1 MKVEKTRRKEINSLI
16 LKFLINKNNMLD
28 KNSKIYV
35 AGHNGLVGSAIWNN
49 LKSRGYENL
58 IGRSHKELDLTD
70 QYAVKKFFD
79 EEQPDAVVLAA
90 AFVGGIMANML
101 YRADF
106 IMMNMKIQCNV
117 ISEAYAHGVKK
128 LLFLGSTCIYP
139 KNAPQPMKED
149 CLLTSPLEYT
159 NEEYAI
165 AKIAGLK
172 MCESYNLQYGTNYI
186 AVMPT
191 NLYGPN
197 DNFHLENSHVMP
209 AMMRKVYLAKLI
221 HDGAWD
227 KIAIDLNK
235 RPVEGVT
242 GEGLTNTNLT
252 NDTNNEFSNSQILDS
267 KNDSLDSS
275 DSCSEK
281 RKKVLSVLSKYGI
294 YDNKVV
300 LWGTGKPLREFLW
313 SEDMADAS
321 VHVLLNVNF
330 SDIIGIEKYSSV
342 HFGATTDG
350 AVDRNHSTGRG
361 GYIPSLGEIRN
372 CHINVGTGKELTI
385 RELSELV
392 VKAVGF
398 EGEVEFDASKPD
410 GTMRKLIDVSKL
422 HSLGWT
428 HKVEI
433 EDGVAKLFEWYQASL
448 N

>member
-1 MKVEKTRRKEINSLI
+1 MTI
-16 LKFLINKNNMLD
+16 D

-35 AGHNGLVGSAIWNN
+35 AGHHGLVGSAIWNN
-49 LKSRGYENL
+49 LLQRGYTNL

-70 QYAVKKFFD
+70 QLAVKAFFD
-79 EEQPDAVVLAA
+79 AEKPDAVVLAA
-90 AFVGGIMANML
+90 AFVGGIMANSL

-106 IMMNMKIQCNV
+106 IMQNMKMQCNV
-117 ISEAYAHGVKK
+117 ISESYAHRVKK

-209 AMMRKVYLAKLI
+209 AMMRKIYLSKLI
-221 HDGAWD
+221 HDDNWE
-227 KIAIDLNK
+227 AIRKDMDK
-235 RPVEGVT
+235 RPVQFKEN
-242 GEGLTNTNLT
+242 GEKMTADGSASK
-252 NDTNNEFSNSQILDS
+252 DAILS
-267 KNDSLDSS
+267 ALAY
-275 DSCSEK
+275 
-281 RKKVLSVLSKYGI
+281 YGI

-321 VHVLLNVNF
+321 VHILLNVDF

-342 HFGATTDG
+342 HYGASASGT
-350 AVDRNHSTGRG
+350 VDRNNSEGRG
-361 GYIPSLGEIRN
+361 GAIPSLGEIRN

-385 RELSELV
+385 KELSELV

-398 EGEVEFDASKPD
+398 KGKVEFDTSKPD

-428 HKVEI
+428 HKIEI
-433 EDGVAKLFEWYQASL
+433 EEGVRKLFEWYRSSL
-448 N
+448 V

>member
-1 MKVEKTRRKEINSLI
+1 
-16 LKFLINKNNMLD
+16 MLD

-35 AGHNGLVGSAIWNN
+35 AGHHGLVGSAIWNN
-49 LKSRGYENL
+49 LKQRGYENL
-58 IGRSHKELDLTD
+58 VGRTHQELDLTD
-70 QYAVKKFFD
+70 QVAVRQFFD
-79 EEQPDAVVLAA
+79 QERPDAVVLAA
-90 AFVGGIMANML
+90 AFVGGIMANSL

-106 IMMNMKIQCNV
+106 IMQNMKMQCNV
-117 ISEAYAHGVKK
+117 ISESYAHGVKK

-149 CLLTSPLEYT
+149 ALLTSPLEYT

-172 MCESYNLQYGTNYI
+172 MCEAYNLQYGTNYI

-221 HDGAWD
+221 HEADWD
-227 KIAIDLNK
+227 SIRRDLDI
-235 RPVEGVT
+235 RPAEGVN
-242 GEGLTNTNLT
+242 G
-252 NDTNNEFSNSQILDS
+252 SSQNADIL
-267 KNDSLDSS
+267 NILA
-275 DSCSEK
+275 
-281 RKKVLSVLSKYGI
+281 KYGI
-294 YDNKVV
+294 YDNRVV
-300 LWGTGKPLREFLW
+300 LWGTGMPLREFLW

-342 HFGATTDG
+342 HYGASASGT
-350 AVDRNHSTGRG
+350 VDRNHSAGRG
-361 GYIPSLGEIRN
+361 GAIPQLGEIRN

-385 RELSELV
+385 RELSTLV
-392 VKAVGF
+392 AQAVGF
-398 EGEVEFDASKPD
+398 GGTIEFDASKPD

-433 EDGVAKLFEWYQASL
+433 EDGVQKLFEWYQASL
-448 N
+448 K

>member
-1 MKVEKTRRKEINSLI
+1 
-16 LKFLINKNNMLD
+16 MLD

-35 AGHNGLVGSAIWNN
+35 AGHHGLVGSAIWNN
-49 LKSRGYENL
+49 LKQRGYENL
-58 IGRSHKELDLTD
+58 VGRTHQELDLTD
-70 QYAVKKFFD
+70 QVAVRQFFD
-79 EEQPDAVVLAA
+79 QERPDAVVLAA
-90 AFVGGIMANML
+90 AFVGGIMANSL

-106 IMMNMKIQCNV
+106 IMQNLKMQCNV
-117 ISEAYAHGVKK
+117 ISESYIHGVKK

-149 CLLTSPLEYT
+149 ALLTSPLEYT

-209 AMMRKVYLAKLI
+209 AMMRKIYLAKLI
-221 HDGAWD
+221 HEANWES
-227 KIAIDLNK
+227 IRQDLDI
-235 RPVEGVT
+235 RPVEGIN
-242 GEGLTNTNLT
+242 G
-252 NDTNNEFSNSQILDS
+252 SSQEPSIL
-267 KNDSLDSS
+267 N
-275 DSCSEK
+275 
-281 RKKVLSVLSKYGI
+281 VLSKYGI
-294 YDNKVV
+294 QDNKVI
-300 LWGTGKPLREFLW
+300 LWGTGKPLREFFW

-342 HFGATTDG
+342 HYGASADG
-350 AVDRNHSTGRG
+350 TVDRNHSAGRG
-361 GYIPSLGEIRN
+361 GAIPKLGEIRN

-385 RELSELV
+385 RELSQQV
-392 VKAVGF
+392 AKTVGF
-398 EGEVEFDASKPD
+398 EGTIEFDASKPD

-422 HSLGWT
+422 HRLGWK

-433 EDGVAKLFEWYQASL
+433 EDGVQKLFEWYQASL
-448 N
+448 K

>member
-1 MKVEKTRRKEINSLI
+1 
-16 LKFLINKNNMLD
+16 MLD
-28 KNSKIYV
+28 KSAKIYV

-49 LKSRGYENL
+49 LKQRGYNNL
-58 IGRSHKELDLTD
+58 VGRSHKELDLTD
-70 QYAVKKFFD
+70 QVAVKKFFD
-79 EEQPDAVVLAA
+79 EERPDAVVLAA
-90 AFVGGIMANML
+90 AFVGGIMANSL

-117 ISEAYAHGVKK
+117 IGEAYAHGVQR

-149 CLLTSPLEYT
+149 ALLTSPLEYT

-209 AMMRKVYLAKLI
+209 AMMRKIYLAKLI
-221 HDGAWD
+221 HDNDWQR
-227 KIAIDLNK
+227 ISTDLNK
-235 RPVEGVT
+235 RPVEGID
-242 GEGLTNTNLT
+242 GKASHDE
-252 NDTNNEFSNSQILDS
+252 IL
-267 KNDSLDSS
+267 
-275 DSCSEK
+275 
-281 RKKVLSVLSKYGI
+281 KVLAKYGI
-294 YDNKVV
+294 ENNKVT
-300 LWGTGKPLREFLW
+300 LWGTGTPLREFLW

-321 VHVLLNVNF
+321 VHVLVNVNF

-342 HFGATTDG
+342 HYGASVDG
-350 AVDRNHSTGRG
+350 AVDRNHSAGRG
-361 GYIPSLGEIRN
+361 GAIPSLGEIRN

-385 RELSELV
+385 RQLSELV

-398 EGEVEFDASKPD
+398 EGEVMFDATKPD

-433 EDGVAKLFEWYQASL
+433 EEGVGKLFEWYKESL
-448 N
+448 G

>member
-1 MKVEKTRRKEINSLI
+1 MSSLLQRRVREDPML
-16 LKFLINKNNMLD
+16 NKS
-28 KNSKIYV
+28 SKIYV

-49 LKSRGYENL
+49 LLQRGYTNL
-58 IGRSHKELDLTD
+58 VGRSHKELDLTD

-221 HDGAWD
+221 HEGAWD
-227 KIAIDLNK
+227 KIAVDMNK

-242 GEGLTNTNLT
+242 GEGLT
-252 NDTNNEFSNSQILDS
+252 ENSTLSTDS
-267 KNDSLDSS
+267 KLSTLNS
-275 DSCSEK
+275 K
-281 RKKVLSVLSKYGI
+281 RESALSILAKYGI
-294 YDNKVV
+294 EDNKVT
-300 LWGTGKPLREFLW
+300 LWGTGTPLREFLW

-321 VHVLLNVNF
+321 VHVLLNVDF
-330 SDIIGIEKYSSV
+330 KDVIGIEKYSSV
-342 HFGATTDG
+342 HYGASTDG

-385 RELSELV
+385 RELSQLV

-398 EGEVEFDASKPD
+398 EGEVAFDASKPD

-433 EDGVAKLFEWYQASL
+433 EDGVQKLFDWYKASL
-448 N
+448 NV

>member
-1 MKVEKTRRKEINSLI
+1 
-16 LKFLINKNNMLD
+16 MLD
-28 KNSKIYV
+28 KSSKIYV

-49 LKSRGYENL
+49 LKSRGYNNL

-70 QYAVKKFFD
+70 QVAVKKFFD

-242 GEGLTNTNLT
+242 GEGLSTVNCQL
-252 NDTNNEFSNSQILDS
+252 SIRQ
-267 KNDSLDSS
+267 
-275 DSCSEK
+275 
-281 RKKVLSVLSKYGI
+281 KVLDVLAKYGI
-294 YDNKVV
+294 FDNRVV
-300 LWGTGKPLREFLW
+300 LWGTGTPLREFLW

-342 HFGATTDG
+342 HFGASTDG
-350 AVDRNHSTGRG
+350 AVDRNHSAGRG

-398 EGEVEFDASKPD
+398 EGTVEFDSTKPD
-410 GTMRKLIDVSKL
+410 GTMRKLIDVEKL
-422 HSLGWT
+422 HSLGWR
-428 HKVEI
+428 HKIDI
-433 EDGVAKLFEWYQASL
+433 EEGVAKLFEWYKESL
-448 N
+448 EK

>member
-1 MKVEKTRRKEINSLI
+1 M
-16 LKFLINKNNMLD
+16 D
-28 KNSKIYV
+28 KNSKIYI
-35 AGHNGLVGSAIWNN
+35 AGHHGLVGSAIWNN
-49 LKSRGYENL
+49 LKSRGYNNL
-58 IGRSHKELDLTD
+58 VGRTHKELDLTD

-79 EEQPDAVVLAA
+79 EERPDAVVLAA
-90 AFVGGIMANML
+90 AFVGGIMANSL

-106 IMMNMKIQCNV
+106 MMMNMKIQCNV
-117 ISEAYAHGVKK
+117 ISEAYAHGVEK

-139 KNAPQPMKED
+139 KNATQPMKED
-149 CLLTSPLEYT
+149 CLLTSELEYT

-221 HDGAWD
+221 ADGNWD
-227 KIAIDLNK
+227 MIRKDLSI
-235 RPVEGVT
+235 RPVGA
-242 GEGLTNTNLT
+242 NLPT
-252 NDTNNEFSNSQILDS
+252 AFLKENSSNSSNPCSKEENVRIVIDGTSSESEIL
-267 KNDSLDSS
+267 
-275 DSCSEK
+275 C
-281 RKKVLSVLSKYGI
+281 VLKWYGI
-294 YDNKVV
+294 ENNKVT

-342 HFGATTDG
+342 HYGVKADG
-350 AVDRNHSTGRG
+350 VVDRNHSTGRG
-361 GYIPSLGEIRN
+361 GAIPSLGEIRN

-398 EGEVEFDASKPD
+398 TGTVEFDSTKPD

-433 EDGVAKLFEWYQASL
+433 EDGVQKLFDWYQQSL
-448 N
+448 K

>member
-1 MKVEKTRRKEINSLI
+1 
-16 LKFLINKNNMLD
+16 MLD

-49 LKSRGYENL
+49 LKSRGYDNL

-70 QYAVKKFFD
+70 QVAVKAFFD

-90 AFVGGIMANML
+90 AFVGGIMANSL

-117 ISEAYAHGVKK
+117 ISEAYAHGVKR

-242 GEGLTNTNLT
+242 GSGLSRISELENCCASNKE
-252 NDTNNEFSNSQILDS
+252 EFSNSQILDN
-267 KNDSLDSS
+267 KINEIEEKKFS
-275 DSCSEK
+275 DSEILDN
-281 RKKVLSVLSKYGI
+281 RKKALDVLAKYGI

-300 LWGTGKPLREFLW
+300 LWGTGTPMREFLW

-321 VHVLLNVNF
+321 VHVLLNVDF
-330 SDIIGIEKYSSV
+330 KDVIGIEKYSSV
-342 HFGATTDG
+342 HYGASTDG
-350 AVDRNHSTGRG
+350 AVDRNHSAGRG
-361 GYIPSLGEIRN
+361 GAIPSLGEIRN

-398 EGEVEFDASKPD
+398 EGTVEFDASKPD
-410 GTMRKLIDVSKL
+410 GTMRKLIDVTKL

-433 EDGVAKLFEWYQASL
+433 EEGVQRLFDWYQSTL
-448 N
+448 SKG

>member
-1 MKVEKTRRKEINSLI
+1 
-16 LKFLINKNNMLD
+16 MLD

-35 AGHNGLVGSAIWNN
+35 AGHHGLVGSAIWNN
-49 LKSRGYENL
+49 LKQRGYENL
-58 IGRSHKELDLTD
+58 VGRTHQELDLTD
-70 QYAVKKFFD
+70 QVAVRQFFD
-79 EEQPDAVVLAA
+79 QERPDAVVLAA
-90 AFVGGIMANML
+90 AFVGGIMANSL

-106 IMMNMKIQCNV
+106 IMQNMKMQCNI
-117 ISEAYAHGVKK
+117 ISESYAHGVKK

-149 CLLTSPLEYT
+149 ALLTSPLEYT

-172 MCESYNLQYGTNYI
+172 MCEAYNLQYGTNYI

-221 HDGAWD
+221 HEADWD
-227 KIAIDLNK
+227 SIRRDLDI
-235 RPVEGVT
+235 RPVEGIN
-242 GEGLTNTNLT
+242 G
-252 NDTNNEFSNSQILDS
+252 SSQ
-267 KNDSLDSS
+267 SS
-275 DSCSEK
+275 DI
-281 RKKVLSVLSKYGI
+281 LSILAKYGI
-294 YDNKVV
+294 QDNKVV

-342 HFGATTDG
+342 HYGASASGT
-350 AVDRNHSTGRG
+350 VDRNHSAGRG
-361 GYIPSLGEIRN
+361 GAIPQLGEIRN

-385 RELSELV
+385 RELSTLV
-392 VKAVGF
+392 AQAVGF
-398 EGEVEFDASKPD
+398 GGTIEFDASKPD

-433 EDGVAKLFEWYQASL
+433 EDGVQKLFEWYQASL
-448 N
+448 K

>member
-1 MKVEKTRRKEINSLI
+1 ML
-16 LKFLINKNNMLD
+16 NKD
-28 KNSKIYV
+28 SKIYV
-35 AGHNGLVGSAIWNN
+35 AGHHGLVGSAIWNN
-49 LKSRGYENL
+49 LKQRGYQNL
-58 IGRSHKELDLTD
+58 VGRSHKELDLTD

-90 AFVGGIMANML
+90 AFVGGIMANSL

-221 HDGAWD
+221 HDGAWE
-227 KIAIDLNK
+227 KISIDLDK
-235 RPVEGVT
+235 RPVEGVN
-242 GEGLTNTNLT
+242 GSGLMV
-252 NDTNNEFSNSQILDS
+252 QG
-267 KNDSLDSS
+267 
-275 DSCSEK
+275 SERQK
-281 RKKVLSVLSKYGI
+281 ALEVLAKYGI

-300 LWGTGKPLREFLW
+300 LWGTGTPLREFLW

-321 VHVLLNVNF
+321 VHVLLNVDF
-330 SDIIGIEKYSSV
+330 KDVIGIEKYSSV
-342 HFGATTDG
+342 HFGASTDG
-350 AVDRNHSTGRG
+350 AVDRNHSAGRG
-361 GYIPSLGEIRN
+361 GAIPSLGEIRN

-392 VKAVGF
+392 VKTVGF
-398 EGEVEFDASKPD
+398 EGEVEFDATKPD

-428 HKVEI
+428 HKIEI
-433 EDGVAKLFEWYQASL
+433 DEGVRKLFEWYQDSL
-448 N
+448 K